1 MLERF
6 VAWVKKPWGA
16 KLSVQPY
23 PIEVNPA
30 SIRGERNVA
39 RLARLELAL
48 AAETDE
54 KRKKAITHEIG
65 RRQQFGR

>member
-16 KLSVQPY
+16 KLPVQPY
-23 PIEVNPA
+23 PIEINPA
-30 SIRGERNVA
+30 SIRGERNML

-48 AAETDE
+48 EAETDE
-54 KRKKAITHEIG
+54 KRKQALTHEIG
-65 RRQQFGR
+65 RRRQFGR